1 MLRVNQVKL
10 RTGHGEADIRR
21 QTAQI
26 LRVHEQNITE
36 LRIIRQ
42 SIDAR
47 KKPAVF
53 YIYSVD
59 VAVKDEDRIL
69 HRFRGKENLV
79 CRSEKTEYRF
89 PAAGARERKA
99 PIVIVGTGP
108 AGLFCGYFL
117 ALHGYRPI
125 LLERGKCVEER
136 KRDVEIFWETG
147 KLDPGS
153 NVQFGE
159 GGAGTFSDGKL
170 NTLVKDRDGRNRAV
184 LETFV
189 RFGAKES
196 ICYEAKPHIGTDVL
210 CGVVK
215 RMREE
220 IIRLGGEV
228 RFESRVTDILVENG
242 RVRGVTVEG
251 PVEGP
256 TVHPVAG
263 GNAVEEADSLAG
275 TRAADGLGPV
285 AGGNA
290 AEGTHPVA
298 GTDAAEGVDFVA
310 GGNAVEESHPVA
322 GTHAAEVGHTMAG
335 TCSGGYLE
343 CESLVLATGHSA
355 RDTFSMLLDRGVPM
369 EAKSFAVGLRVEHPQ
384 RMIDLSQYGTEHPG
398 DLGAAPYKVTA
409 KARDGRGVYSFCMCP
424 GGYVVN
430 ASSEEG
436 RTAVNGMSYSA
447 RDGKNA
453 NSAVIVTVTP
463 DDFGSGHP
471 LAGVEFQRRL
481 EERAYAVGG
490 GKIPVQRYGD
500 FKQCVESRR
509 RVEGNAAEGIRE
521 QAGDFA
527 QGINEQAISAQSADC
542 QDTGAQDTDDAGKP
556 YPQCKGAWV
565 WADVSRILPKSC
577 NQAILE
583 GMEVFGRQITGFDSP
598 DACLSGVESR
608 TSSPVRIHRDEQ
620 FQSEI
625 RGLYPCGEGAGYAG
639 GIVSA
644 AMDGIRVAEAI
655 AGEYA
660 P

>member
-10 RTGHGEADIRR
+10 KTGHTAAELKR
-21 QTAQI
+21 QAASI
-26 LRVHEQNITE
+26 LRVPEQNITE
-36 LRIIRQ
+36 LKIVRQ

-47 KKPAVF
+47 KKPVIF
-53 YIYSVD
+53 YSYSLD

-79 CRSEKTEYRF
+79 CRSEGPEGVRRAYRF
-89 PAAGARERKA
+89 PTPGNRERKA
-99 PIVIVGTGP
+99 PVVIVGTGP

-136 KRDVEIFWETG
+136 KRDVEAFWETG
-147 KLDPGS
+147 KLNPVS

-210 CGVVK
+210 CDVVR

-220 IIRLGGEV
+220 IIRLGGKV
-228 RFESRVTDILVENG
+228 FFESRVADIQVEAG
-242 RVRGVTVEG
+242 RVKGVTVER
-251 PVEGP
+251 P
-256 TVHPVAG
+256 
-263 GNAVEEADSLAG
+263 AVQGEQFTG
-275 TRAADGLGPV
+275 
-285 AGGNA
+285 
-290 AEGTHPVA
+290 
-298 GTDAAEGVDFVA
+298 
-310 GGNAVEESHPVA
+310 
-322 GTHAAEVGHTMAG
+322 VGH
-335 TCSGGYLE
+335 SLEYLE
-343 CESLVLATGHSA
+343 CGQLVLAIGHSA
-355 RDTFSMLLDRGVPM
+355 RDTFSMLLDRGVLM
-369 EAKSFAVGLRVEHPQ
+369 EAKSFAVGLRVEHSQ
-384 RMIDLSQYGTEHPG
+384 RMIDISQYGTSEPG

-430 ASSEEG
+430 ASSEEN

-453 NSAVIVTVTP
+453 NSAIIVTVTP

-471 LAGVEFQRRL
+471 LAGIAFQRRL

-490 GKIPVQRYGD
+490 GKIPVQRYSD
-500 FKQCVESRR
+500 FKQCVESKRH
-509 RVEGNAAEGIRE
+509 VEGDAAEGIRE
-521 QAGDFA
+521 RAGDFA
-527 QGINEQAISAQSADC
+527 QGINAQGADC
-542 QDTGAQDTDDAGKP
+542 QDAGAQDTENHKPDRGTMEDTDYQDAAGKL

-577 NQAILE
+577 NQAIVE
-583 GMEVFGRQITGFDSP
+583 GMEVFGRQIAGFDSP